1 MIDFFKLRMPNQH
14 MNDEEIKNIIQ
25 YLKWIDEN
33 AGM

>member
-1 MIDFFKLRMPNQH
+1 MPNQH
-14 MNDEEIKNIIQ
+14 MSDEEIKNIIQ